1 MRLGEIS
8 VLNPKNELD
17 YTAKVAFVPMSY
29 ISGGYLSQYRYD
41 VKNWGDIKKDHSHFA
56 TGDIGIAKITPC
68 FQNRKSVIFED
79 LPSGYGAG
87 STELSIVRI
96 INKDKIL
103 QKYLLWLFKTEY
115 FIVNG
120 IKSFTG
126 TAGQQRIGKNYLSSC
141 LIPLPPVEEQKRISD
156 KINEIFAL
164 LDTIDSLQ
172 MQCGSNI
179 NTLKDK
185 LLTAALTGRLVEQRP
200 EEGTAEELYC
210 QIQEEKERLVKEGK
224 IKKEKLLPEVR
235 AEEEPFEIPET
246 WKWVKLGEIIH
257 LLGGEKMQ
265 GRLYP
270 YFDASY
276 LRGKTQA
283 ISKTSGEFIHKKDQI
298 VLVDGE
304 NSGEVFVAPCDGYM
318 GSTFKR
324 LFFSALMFTPFTLYF
339 LASKREYWRNNKK
352 GVAVPHL
359 NRDLFRNTLIPLPPL
374 EEQKRIV
381 NKPNELLAL
390 CRQLEGRP

>member
-164 LDTIDSLQ
+164 LDTIDLLQ

-224 IKKEKLLPEVR
+224 IKKEKPLPEVR

-246 WKWVKLGEIIH
+246 WKWVRLGEIIRF
-257 LLGGEKMQ
+257 Q
-265 GRLYP
+265 I
-270 YFDASY
+270 
-276 LRGKTQA
+276 GKTPPHGLRA
-283 ISKTSGEFIHKKDQI
+283 NGGRGISLGYQSQI
-298 VLVDGE
+298 
-304 NSGEVFVAPCDGYM
+304 
-318 GSTFKR
+318 
-324 LFFSALMFTPFTLYF
+324 
-339 LASKREYWRNNKK
+339 
-352 GVAVPHL
+352 
-359 NRDLFRNTLIPLPPL
+359 
-374 EEQKRIV
+374 
-381 NKPNELLAL
+381 
-390 CRQLEGRP
+390 CRKMDI